1 MIDQGPQPLASW
13 YADPKMPSR
22 LRYWDGRV
30 WTEHVAYAP
39 DPGHPANKD
48 AGGRGD
54 PGDAPGWQDLAAN
67 RPGSAAR
74 HKALELR
81 QAAPI
86 KTFVARVLNVHTD
99 ERGWRI
105 GADGEEKVAMRL
117 QRLGEGWYVLHAVPV
132 GEKDSDI
139 DHVVIGPPGVFT
151 LNTKN
156 HSRARVWIAERSFL
170 VNGRKTDYLSKSRFE
185 AERASKLLSASCRFP
200 ITAEPVIV
208 VMAAALT
215 IKAQPR
221 DVHVVARKQI
231 TNWLSSRPPVLDP
244 KTVDTIHEQARRDS
258 TWRTAT
264 RLAE

>member
-117 QRLGEGWYVLHAVPV
+117 QRVGEGWCVLHV
-132 GEKDSDI
+132 GASL
-139 DHVVIGPPGVFT
+139 VIGSDENPSVVLTGEAPLHDIQPLLPATGSPCKR
-151 LNTKN
+151 LLGN
-156 HSRARVWIAERSFL
+156 ERS
-170 VNGRKTDYLSKSRFE
+170 
-185 AERASKLLSASCRFP
+185 A
-200 ITAEPVIV
+200 
-208 VMAAALT
+208 
-215 IKAQPR
+215 
-221 DVHVVARKQI
+221 
-231 TNWLSSRPPVLDP
+231 PPNRQRGL
-244 KTVDTIHEQARRDS
+244 R
-258 TWRTAT
+258 
-264 RLAE
+264 